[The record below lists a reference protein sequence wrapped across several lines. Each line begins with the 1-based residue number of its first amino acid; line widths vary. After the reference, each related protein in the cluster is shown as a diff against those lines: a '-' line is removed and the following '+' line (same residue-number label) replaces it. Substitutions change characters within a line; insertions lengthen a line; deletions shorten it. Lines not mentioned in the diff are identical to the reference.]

1 MEEEL
6 SLDNILDDSSIGL
19 FNEVETPADEPSS
32 DNNDTEENKKEETD
46 TTTEVDVDSLFGDK
60 SPESVGSEEDNQEE
74 KEDAPSDKSE
84 GASPDNFFSSIARA
98 CAEEGILP
106 NLDDDSISD
115 IKTPEDFRKAIDDYI
130 KSELD
135 EQQQRVKEALDNNVE
150 PDIVRQYENILK
162 QLDSISNEDIEEE
175 SDQGELLRKRLLY
188 QDYINRG
195 FDKARAER
203 EVNKA
208 VQNGSD
214 VDDAIEAL
222 KSHKEFY
229 KKGYDKILNEAK
241 QKQEEERKANE
252 ERAEKI
258 KKNIMNEKNYI
269 FDGLEL
275 TKNVRQQIYDNIS
288 KPVYRD
294 PQTGDTYTA
303 IQKFELENRDE
314 FITKLGLIF
323 TLTNGF
329 KDLNGLI
336 KGKVKKEVSR
346 GFRDLE
352 NKINNTS
359 RDSYGNLKF
368 TSGVSDESY
377 LGKGVRLNI

>member
-6 SLDNILDDSSIGL
+6 SLDNILDDSSMGL
-19 FNEVETPADEPSS
+19 FNEVDTPKEPERDADSDEES
-32 DNNDTEENKKEETD
+32 DNKEE
-46 TTTEVDVDSLFGDK
+46 TTEVDVESLFGDS
-60 SPESVGSEEDNQEE
+60 SPESVGSEEDNNEE
-74 KEDAPSDKSE
+74 KEDAPSHSE
-84 GASPDNFFSSIARA
+84 GTSPNNFFSSIAEA

-106 NLDDDSISD
+106 NLDEDAIKS

-150 PDIVRQYENILK
+150 PDVIRQYEGVIKYLNG
-162 QLDSISNEDIEEE
+162 ISKEDLEAEDE
-175 SDQGELLRKRLLY
+175 QGELLRKRLLY

-195 FDKARAER
+195 FDKARAEK

-214 VDDAIEAL
+214 IEDALEALESNKKFYKDGYNKVLDDA
-222 KSHKEFY
+222 KKER
-229 KKGYDKILNEAK
+229 
-241 QKQEEERKANE
+241 EEEKKATE
-252 ERAEKI
+252 ERAAKI
-258 KKNIMNEKNYI
+258 QKGIMDEKNPI

-275 TKNVRQQIYDNIS
+275 TKKTRQQIYDNIA

-303 IQKFELENRDE
+303 LQKYELDNSDE

-323 TLTNGF
+323 TLTDGF
-329 KDLNGLI
+329 KNLNGLI
-336 KGKVKKEVSR
+336 KGKVRKEVNK

-352 NKINNTS
+352 KKINNTA

-368 TSGVSDESY
+368 SSGVSDDSY